1 MEKSSSSLV
10 KIKNIVNILFV
21 IMTIIL
27 FYMTYKDL
35 DNDFSYI
42 FAIAYI
48 VSLLFVTVFNL
59 YTIIKSVQD

>member
-59 YTIIKSVQD
+59 YTIIKSVQE